1 MGAVTNNVASNV
13 GQVTSAVGAITQPIV
28 QSTGTVAQQLVQD
41 YKTMGQ
47 TVLNGYKTLG
57 NQMLGSVANIG
68 STFGVA
74 YDQLEG
80 VLNAYESQYCT
91 PARFTPSI
99 KKPAKFSGPAFE
111 LRLSSGSCEFDEFRL
126 LSKLT
131 YSYNPKKLDKPTP
144 FYYPI

>member
-1 MGAVTNNVASNV
+1 MH
-13 GQVTSAVGAITQPIV
+13 SAVGAITQPLV
-28 QSTGTVAQQLVQD
+28 TSTGAVSQQLLSD

-57 NQMLGSVANIG
+57 NQMLGSLANVG

-74 YDQLEG
+74 YDQLET
-80 VLNAYESQYCT
+80 VLNAYETQYCT

-111 LRLSSGSCEFDEFRL
+111 LRLSSGSCQFDEERL

-131 YSYNPKKLDKPTP
+131 NLQISNLPYLPTFSNTP
-144 FYYPI
+144 